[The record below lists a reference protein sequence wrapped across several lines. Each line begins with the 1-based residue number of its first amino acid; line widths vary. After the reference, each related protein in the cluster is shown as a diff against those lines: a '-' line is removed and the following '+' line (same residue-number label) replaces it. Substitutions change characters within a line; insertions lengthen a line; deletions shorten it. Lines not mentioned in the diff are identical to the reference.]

1 MICSAQYFSS
11 SPSAAPHNGRKDEQ
25 RSETP
30 CIEKKLLINSALCVS
45 MHKPTSLVRS
55 SSTCPPGARLESPD
69 SVVCMS
75 WISTKSL
82 CADVVAA
89 VGVRGGVIAWDMSAM
104 HFASGEIILVF
115 LLVSSC
121 M

>member
-1 MICSAQYFSS
+1 MIRSAQYFSS

-45 MHKPTSLVRS
+45 MHKPTSL
-55 SSTCPPGARLESPD
+55 
-69 SVVCMS
+69 VCMS